1 MPARRGF
8 VYDLA
13 NTRLDIEVDGTVAAR
28 FNDTGSYLTIPAGG
42 ITVTAGG
49 ILSAE
54 ATGNGIGY
62 TTGAGGAVTQETNR
76 TTAVTLSTLT
86 GAITTDSTSLAAGA
100 EATFTVTNTTV
111 AVGDVVVVCARSG
124 QTAATSIPVVT
135 TVAAGS
141 FAITLTNLHAS
152 TADTGAMIINFVVI
166 KAVSA

>member
-62 TTGAGGAVTQETNR
+62 TTGAGGAVTQEQP
-76 TTAVTLSTLT
+76 
-86 GAITTDSTSLAAGA
+86 LAGLLPL
-100 EATFTVTNTTV
+100 
-111 AVGDVVVVCARSG
+111 RSV
-124 QTAATSIPVVT
+124 P
-135 TVAAGS
+135 
-141 FAITLTNLHAS
+141 
-152 TADTGAMIINFVVI
+152 
-166 KAVSA
+166 